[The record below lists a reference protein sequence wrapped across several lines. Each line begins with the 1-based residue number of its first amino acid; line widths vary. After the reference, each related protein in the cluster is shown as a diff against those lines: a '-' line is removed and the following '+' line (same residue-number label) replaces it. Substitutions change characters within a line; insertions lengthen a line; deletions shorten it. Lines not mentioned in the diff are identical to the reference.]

1 MQCISRQSWRL
12 WGRRQSQRSWLK
24 TAWSCN
30 IVFKTLW
37 QTMTL
42 LPRMCACTHACMHT
56 HKHTHTHTHT
66 LKKHTG
72 YWTSAPIRSPICR
85 CLKICQAK
93 NNTIIKQYARFE
105 NRVIC
110 ISSAQLTE
118 SNTPNND
125 SCGHNT
131 CTVEKK
137 RRAKQ
142 SANACTH
149 SLDLDIETL
158 AFASPEH
165 RTTM

>member
-1 MQCISRQSWRL
+1 
-12 WGRRQSQRSWLK
+12 
-24 TAWSCN
+24 
-30 IVFKTLW
+30 
-37 QTMTL
+37 MTL

-56 HKHTHTHTHT
+56 HKHTHTH
-66 LKKHTG
+66 KKNKEHTG

-125 SCGHNT
+125 SCGYNT
-131 CTVEKK
+131 CTVEK
-137 RRAKQ
+137 REEPNSQPMHAH
-142 SANACTH
+142 TV
-149 SLDLDIETL
+149 LTWTL
-158 AFASPEH
+158 KHLHLLHLSTERQCNREGELTVQGWGQCQCQLLTCSTFCLGQCEEK
-165 RTTM
+165 TTK